1 VVRKFA
7 IIATACVVITSFIFG
22 SSEGG
27 NARGF
32 NGGGF
37 GGGHFGGGGFGG
49 GHFGGF
55 GGGGNFAAP
64 RLGNPHFGG
73 FGGRQFPSTA
83 PHYGRLNT
91 GRFAGTRGAVSGF
104 RGFSSRSPSAGP
116 GNFRGLRTREGTHA
130 PRFARQQRGMGNRF
144 ASQRASRASAG
155 NERRELH
162 GRFAEMN
169 RGPGRIGN
177 IPRNTFAQFHEMR
190 RAHLGNLLS
199 QRGSATQAFAREL
212 QPSQA
217 IAARGPLNSAAFR
230 RGNGFETQIFGGRH
244 WRGREGRFRHFWA
257 GGVFWPYLFGDYVS
271 YAFWPEAYSEPFW
284 AYGPSAILWGSL
296 WPDGGYGKE
305 GYAGEG
311 GAHQG
316 GNQPVPNVGDQA
328 NRPGGSEQG
337 AAVCSG
343 FAPGV
348 VDLPVARLEEIIQPT
363 PGQREALDELKAA
376 FAKAARV
383 LQASCS
389 EQTLLTPVARLDAM
403 EQRLGAMQQ
412 AITIIRGPLERLY
425 SLLSVEQITRLEN
438 AAAKPG
444 NEQGFPPINLT
455 ELCSGES
462 GLTDVPADEIARLI
476 RMSDEQRFALDR
488 LKEASAKAANE
499 LRASCPKEVPP
510 AIEARLQDAHRRIA
524 SLIQA
529 IETIRPA
536 MGSFYASLS
545 DQQKAALNEE
555 GRASRSARR

>member
-1 VVRKFA
+1 M
-7 IIATACVVITSFIFG
+7 G
-22 SSEGG
+22 S
-27 NARGF
+27 
-32 NGGGF
+32 
-37 GGGHFGGGGFGG
+37 
-49 GHFGGF
+49 
-55 GGGGNFAAP
+55 
-64 RLGNPHFGG
+64 
-73 FGGRQFPSTA
+73 
-83 PHYGRLNT
+83 
-91 GRFAGTRGAVSGF
+91 
-104 RGFSSRSPSAGP
+104 
-116 GNFRGLRTREGTHA
+116 
-130 PRFARQQRGMGNRF
+130 RF
-144 ASQRASRASAG
+144 ASQKASRALTAG
-155 NERRELH
+155 KERRELH
-162 GRFAEMN
+162 GRFAETN

-177 IPRNTFAQFHEMR
+177 VPRNTFAQFHEMR
-190 RAHLGNLLS
+190 RTHLGNLLS

-271 YAFWPEAYSEPFW
+271 YAFWPGAYSEPFW

-296 WPDGGYGKE
+296 WPDGGHGEE

-311 GAHQG
+311 GAYQG
-316 GNQPVPNVGDQA
+316 GNQPVPNVGGQFA
-328 NRPGGSEQG
+328 GQGTEQI

-348 VDLPVARLEEIIQPT
+348 VDLPVTRLEEIIQPT
-363 PGQREALDELKAA
+363 SGQREALDELKAA

-389 EQTLLTPVARLDAM
+389 EQTPLTPVARLDAM
-403 EQRLGAMQQ
+403 EQRLEAMQQ

-425 SLLSVEQITRLEN
+425 SLLSEGQITRLEN
-438 AAAKPG
+438 AAAKPE
-444 NEQGFPPINLT
+444 NEEGSPPINLT

-462 GLTDVPADEIARLI
+462 ELTNVPADEVARVI
-476 RMSDEQRFALDR
+476 RLSDAQRFDLDR

-510 AIEARLQDAHRRIA
+510 TIAARLQDAHRRIA